1 MSKTV
6 DARIK
11 HELRIAVLRVIPLM
25 LTAGLLVF
33 ALRYA
38 IQDYLGVLIPNL
50 AYLGLLTVL
59 FAMIHRRY
67 RLRK

>member
-1 MSKTV
+1 MSKPV

-11 HELRIAVLRVIPLM
+11 QELRIAVLRVIPLM

-59 FAMIHRRY
+59 FVMIHRRY

>member
-1 MSKTV
+1 M

-11 HELRIAVLRVIPLM
+11 QELRIAVLRVIPLM